1 VKGKPDDLQ
10 KIVPICYHLG
20 MIDPLNPLH
29 YLETGDGPPLLLIH
43 GLFDLLETWER
54 LTPLLSNQF
63 KLYAIDLPGFGKS
76 PLPEA
81 WDESLSG
88 MIEAAAAFLDRKGIE
103 KSSIIGSS
111 MGGGIALGVAGRHPD
126 RVDKIVLINP
136 YGFPS
141 PPVAAEI
148 ARSRI
153 LGKLLPYLLRKS
165 TLRRCAKAIFSRSL
179 HDPRLITDTLIE
191 RVTAPFATLRQRRDL
206 FRFLSGISAEA
217 MREIDALLPHIRQPV
232 LILWGEHDR
241 WLTIDHAHRLHR
253 RLPNSRLLRLPDC
266 GHLPQI
272 DKPKEVA
279 EAIRRFFSLD
289 GDGSF

>member
-1 VKGKPDDLQ
+1 LDNLQ

-20 MIDPLNPLH
+20 MIDHLNPLH

-81 WDESLSG
+81 WEESLSG
-88 MIEAAAAFLDRKGIE
+88 MIEAVVAFVDRKGIG
-103 KSSIIGSS
+103 KASIIGSS
-111 MGGGIALGVAGRHPD
+111 MGGGVALGVAGRQPE

-136 YGFPS
+136 YGYPS
-141 PPVAAEI
+141 PPVATEV

-153 LGKLLPYLLRKS
+153 LGTLLPYLLNKPV
-165 TLRRCAKAIFSRSL
+165 LRLCARALFSRSL
-179 HDPRLITDTLIE
+179 HDPRLLTDTLIE
-191 RVTAPFATLRQRRDL
+191 RVITPFATLRRRRDL
-206 FRFLSGISAEA
+206 FRFLQGISTQT
-217 MREIDALLPHIRQPV
+217 MREIDALLPQIRQPV
-232 LILWGEHDR
+232 LILWGENDR
-241 WLTIDHAHRLHR
+241 WLTIDHAKRLNQ
-253 RLPNSRLLRLPDC
+253 RLPNSRLMTVPSC
-266 GHLPQI
+266 GHLPQL

-279 EAIRRFFSLD
+279 EAIRHFLLEEPSHP
-289 GDGSF
+289 